1 MDLDMIA
8 MQWGGK
14 QSELSKVLF
23 LRRLYELVLG
33 TNVSLRIS
41 GNKPL
46 LILNISV
53 AKTCKFL
60 WCIEIELSLFNS
72 SWNVDIWSW

>member
-1 MDLDMIA
+1 MIA
-8 MQWGGK
+8 MQGGGK

-23 LRRLYELVLG
+23 LRRLYELILG
-33 TNVSLRIS
+33 TNVTLRIS

-53 AKTCKFL
+53 AKT
-60 WCIEIELSLFNS
+60 
-72 SWNVDIWSW
+72 